1 VYAVPRPQRRDE
13 RDRANAVVPATS
25 RGIQRAPAPA
35 APGVRLSRSAPTIL
49 READLRAII
58 AGQRSVHGGGEM
70 PPRSRSYAQRQQ
82 VVNITYSVV
91 QQPVAQ
97 PTVAHAGATTAEALG
112 AQLASTAGRISV
124 AAAGVEKANPV
135 FSRAE
140 LRAAARRGE
149 TVTLAQM
156 TDAEKRH
163 AMAKLIRVLPLGA
176 IAKVCDSSVDELAT
190 MEAERL
196 AHHFVTRGR
205 RALWTPGTTNDC
217 RNVWARFMAFLERH
231 DVQHDGMKF
240 RAVDVGDFLE
250 EVDSKARAKGEGH
263 KAKARALD
271 ARDAARAIKEGRE
284 PPPPRKWQSGVT
296 AVKGVTDKLRSI
308 RRAFGITIPL
318 EDAAI
323 VRQPGHKPPQ
333 PAPALTLGIVFRLYA
348 WVRHVAFLTGAA
360 GEFERMIGT
369 PEGFRMVAS
378 AQVAA
383 GLVFAAFSC
392 NRMEQ
397 VQSCAFIGEVGGF
410 LHGVLLKDKH
420 PNPEKRQ
427 ARPFWMRLAGPDG
440 GRAWFDFLK
449 KTLAGVEAGCFI
461 IRDFDCG
468 PSSQADPGKAIFWLN
483 NPLRGSRLVEAIART
498 IGEVCC
504 VSYAEACRFTKHS
517 ARHFLMEV
525 GGQRDEPATRQVEI
539 GRWSGSTAQDVDL
552 TPAQR
557 LAWSHQLAAG
567 VMPDNYAPLAKV
579 RRVCSIIGDQLDVL
593 EILWEEHVEGGDL
606 RFAKLPVYGDFTV
619 LKAYPG
625 PTVDADDDDE
635 VEA

>member
-1 VYAVPRPQRRDE
+1 
-13 RDRANAVVPATS
+13 
-25 RGIQRAPAPA
+25 
-35 APGVRLSRSAPTIL
+35 
-49 READLRAII
+49 
-58 AGQRSVHGGGEM
+58 M
-70 PPRSRSYAQRQQ
+70 
-82 VVNITYSVV
+82 
-91 QQPVAQ
+91 
-97 PTVAHAGATTAEALG
+97 
-112 AQLASTAGRISV
+112 AGRISV

-176 IAKVCDSSVDELAT
+176 VAKVCESSVDELAT
-190 MEAERL
+190 MDAERL

-217 RNVWARFMAFLERH
+217 RNVWARFMSFLERH
-231 DVQHDGMKF
+231 DVLHDGMKF

-250 EVDSKARAKGEGH
+250 DVDRKARAKGEGH
-263 KAKARALD
+263 KARARALD
-271 ARDAARAIKEGRE
+271 ARDAERARKEGRE

-323 VRQPGHKPPQ
+323 IRQPGHAPPQ

-348 WVRHVAFLTGAA
+348 WVRHVALLTEAA
-360 GEFERMIGT
+360 GEFEKMVGT
-369 PEGFRMVAS
+369 PEGFRMVAI

-397 VQSCAFIGEVGGF
+397 VQSCAFIGETSGF

-449 KTLAGVEAGCFI
+449 KTLAGVETGCFI
-461 IRDFDCG
+461 LRDFECG
-468 PSSQADPGKAIFWLN
+468 SSTQADPGKATCWLN

-504 VSYAEACRFTKHS
+504 AEACRFTKHS

-552 TPAQR
+552 TDAGAAARVEPPARRRRNARQLRATCEGSARVQHHQR
-557 LAWSHQLAAG
+557 PA
-567 VMPDNYAPLAKV
+567 
-579 RRVCSIIGDQLDVL
+579 
-593 EILWEEHVEGGDL
+593 
-606 RFAKLPVYGDFTV
+606 
-619 LKAYPG
+619 
-625 PTVDADDDDE
+625 
-635 VEA
+635 